1 MPDISCEK
9 QSMIQEFLDSPDS
22 KKLKSELDRHL
33 AECQQCRADFQQYQK
48 MFQSLDY
55 FLKPPA
61 SGPSSLQLE
70 KIRKAVAPKSLL
82 KKSESYSLVEKLLSF
97 LLQPALVTVIV
108 ILAVGIL
115 FVATR
120 KKPEISV
127 KNPVVAM
134 EKLDFSKNR
143 VEIIFNQTG
152 KLARAD
158 EKPLQ
163 LEDTH
168 KFALETQYAL
178 PADAVIQLIS
188 GPNKIKLSKAAE
200 FRLGHNSFE
209 LRRGL
214 VDLKLAGRHD
224 EFKLISDFA
233 EVSVLGT
240 EFVAEISNNHLKI
253 SLQSGNILIKTSN
266 GSVMQLEQPGATVI
280 VDRVGKFQK
289 VKQLGDENKTL
300 PVNDQAG
307 DESGNDNDNTG
318 HSGHKLENSF

>member
-1 MPDISCEK
+1 MPDINCEK
-9 QSMIQEFLDSPDS
+9 QSLIQEFLDSPDS
-22 KKLKSELDRHL
+22 IKIKSELDKHL
-33 AECQQCRADFQQYQK
+33 AECQKCRGDFQQYQK
-48 MFQSLDY
+48 MFQSLDH
-55 FLKPPA
+55 FLKPPF
-61 SGPSSLQLE
+61 SKPSLLQLE
-70 KIRKAVAPKSLL
+70 KIRKVVAPKSLL
-82 KKSESYSLVEKLLSF
+82 KKSESDSLVQKLLSF

-108 ILAVGIL
+108 VLAVGVL

-127 KNPVVAM
+127 KNPVVAL

-163 LEDTH
+163 LEEIH

-178 PADAVIQLIS
+178 PADAVVQLIS
-188 GPNKIKLSKAAE
+188 GPNKIILSKAAE
-200 FRLGHNSFE
+200 FRLGNNSFE
-209 LRRGL
+209 LRRGQA
-214 VDLKLAGRHD
+214 DLKLAGRHD

-240 EFVAEISNNHLKI
+240 EFVAEISNSHLKI
-253 SLQSGNILIKTSN
+253 ALQSGSVLVKTSN
-266 GSVMQLEQPGATVI
+266 GSVMKLEQPGATVI
-280 VDRVGKFQK
+280 VDQAGKFQK
-289 VKQLGDENKTL
+289 VKQLVDEKKAL
-300 PVNDQAG
+300 PVNDHTG
-307 DESGNDNDNTG
+307 SDKVKDNPG